1 MRTFTGDG
9 RHHFVDRGLW
19 AITVT
24 PFPKYWAAPVRQKAI
39 NARSRLASVAYDRT
53 LMQRGCRAVRSITPA
68 LPEVELLSVR
78 GFPLGRADKAKSE

>member
-1 MRTFTGDG
+1 MGNHRHPLSESLG
-9 RHHFVDRGLW
+9 RAGEAKGYQR
-19 AITVT
+19 AI
-24 PFPKYWAAPVRQKAI
+24 KA
-39 NARSRLASVAYDRT
+39 RLLVAYDRT